1 MAKNDITFEYSNVKR
16 NSNDEITDISIVL
29 IEKKKGS
36 MESISWLF
44 ERKENV
50 ISDIFVGRRNGILV
64 IMDEKVKEKKIEP
77 KMFGLDNGDQIIFFE
92 GNKLKVPGHPS
103 VMLEKTSILVNGK
116 KAEPSIFKTVSRISS
131 LELIYQ
137 NNEEKSGLKTVKI
150 TTP

>member
-1 MAKNDITFEYSNVKR
+1 MVKR

-131 LELIYQ
+131 IELIYQ